1 MIDIYNSM
9 LWAEN
14 EEKHYIPYFNLI
26 HIYCLLFTVMQA
38 TNASVRAQTR
48 KRVELVASTSQ
59 RSLTPNLFHY
69 QNYQE
74 LHTYSNYNDH

>member
-9 LWAEN
+9 WS
-14 EEKHYIPYFNLI
+14 KTSYPFLI

-38 TNASVRAQTR
+38 TIASVRAKTR
-48 KRVELVASTSQ
+48 KQVELVASTSEM
-59 RSLTPNLFHY
+59 SLTPNLLYY

-74 LHTYSNYNDH
+74 LQTYSNYNDH